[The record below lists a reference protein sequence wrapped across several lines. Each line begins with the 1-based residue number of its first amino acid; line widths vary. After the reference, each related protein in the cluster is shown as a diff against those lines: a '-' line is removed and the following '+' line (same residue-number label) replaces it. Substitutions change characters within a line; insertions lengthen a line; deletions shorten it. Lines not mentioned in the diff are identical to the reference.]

1 VNRRPRS
8 VFSALLTA
16 CLAIGSPVLAAPPD
30 GAVPSPPAAE
40 VTPPPSLPNGPG
52 KANWAKDYAEARE
65 TATKEHKVVYVE
77 FFEKGCG
84 FCQHM
89 DALTYPAVNFEMM
102 LLRMVPVKIDRTV
115 EPGASLAARYGVT
128 ESPAVLILSSGGALI
143 FRVNG
148 FDSPQEFYQHV
159 NAQMKEWDKLNVR
172 MIHEP
177 EFRDDPKQEVE
188 LGVQLAL
195 RFDPEE
201 AVPRFERAA
210 SSPQADARTRDQALS
225 YLASA
230 QLKTRRYADAR
241 ASIERLI
248 RLTRDAD
255 LREQAEIFAGQI
267 SLEEGDPA
275 AAQRVWKEFIRKHP
289 TSGRR
294 AEVENRLAAMPSVA
308 KGTS

>member
-1 VNRRPRS
+1 V
-8 VFSALLTA
+8 TA
-16 CLAIGSPVLAAPPD
+16 CIAVASPAVAASPD
-30 GAVPSPPAAE
+30 GAVSSPPASE
-40 VTPPPSLPNGPG
+40 VTAPSPLPTGPG

-65 TATKEHKVVYVE
+65 TATKDHKVVYVE
-77 FFEKGCG
+77 FFEKRCG

-102 LLRMVPVKIDRTV
+102 LLRMVPVKLDRTV

-148 FDSPQEFYQHV
+148 FDNPPEFYRHV

-188 LGVQLAL
+188 LGVELAL

-201 AVPRFERAA
+201 AAPRFERAA

-248 RLTRDAD
+248 RLTGDSD

-294 AEVENRLAAMPSVA
+294 PEVENRLAAISSPAA